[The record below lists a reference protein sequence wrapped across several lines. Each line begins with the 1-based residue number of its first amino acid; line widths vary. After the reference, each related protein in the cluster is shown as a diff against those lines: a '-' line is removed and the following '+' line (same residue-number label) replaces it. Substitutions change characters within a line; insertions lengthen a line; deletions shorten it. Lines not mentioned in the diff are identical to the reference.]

1 MDRDLE
7 RYLRQAR
14 RTAAHREAGSE
25 REIRGLYREMLKELQ
40 DFMGETYAQY
50 AQEDRLTYGMLQAAG
65 YEARFLEEVEQRL
78 NLAAPKAAEA
88 LRKLVEQTYEAAYTA
103 MAQGV
108 QRAAQGMDAGF
119 PASIAITPEQIKAAV
134 ENPVSGLT
142 LKDTLEKNRKEIV
155 YEIKKAV
162 GVGLMNGDRYTTM
175 ARRIAQQL
183 DGDYKKAVRI
193 ARTEAGR
200 VREAGSLAAAQSADR
215 ELRAGQSGLRLTKTW
230 KTMKDEKVRPQRRRK
245 GKGGWSSRMGHGA
258 NHMIL
263 EGQTVLADQEFD
275 LMDGHTAPAPLNSG
289 IAGHDINCRCYA
301 AYELMTDAEYF
312 ERTGEHFPEAGG
324 LTGEEGQ
331 AGALKDEAGRGIID
345 PSQAPAFRGP
355 RGQGIRADYR
365 RKLEAMYNQGTWDAK
380 RAYRKYVPEGGGIL
394 DGQHLP
400 EHEAWYS
407 RSDGQ
412 ITINFEYDNGF
423 SEGAGRGWF
432 HEHGHMVDH
441 KAGDISQ
448 SRRFE
453 EALRQ
458 DYRDAVDWTL
468 AVNGWKRGQ
477 EALAYKAL
485 NKEIWALPDS
495 VQFVLSDLFSGLSGD
510 KIRASWR
517 HGSDYW
523 QPRGA
528 LAQEAFAHFYY
539 ASFDRKVRK
548 QVKKYMPNAWK
559 VFEQLL
565 KGAV

>member
-155 YEIKKAV
+155 YEVKKAV

-324 LTGEEGQ
+324 LTGVEGDDRMFMDTRIFRKFPSGEEVNAYFYSNRGYKRWAESLSVSEQQ
-331 AGALKDEAGRGIID
+331 AINHYTGDKYQAINNYLRKTGDWRHVDGAKVEALVQEIDRAISRYELTDNITVQRGLMEDFID
-345 PSQAPAFRGP
+345 RLTLENEVMNGLGELVGKTFVEKAYSSATAMRDNRVATVKPVILELQIPA
-355 RGQGIRADYR
+355 
-365 RKLEAMYNQGTWDAK
+365 
-380 RAYRKYVPEGGGIL
+380 
-394 DGQHLP
+394 
-400 EHEAWYS
+400 
-407 RSDGQ
+407 
-412 ITINFEYDNGF
+412 
-423 SEGAGRGWF
+423 GAGRGAYINRYAEDDKQDVEYEF
-432 HEHGHMVDH
+432 L
-441 KAGDISQ
+441 I
-448 SRRFE
+448 RRNASFTI
-453 EALRQ
+453 R
-458 DYRDAVDWTL
+458 
-468 AVNGWKRGQ
+468 
-477 EALAYKAL
+477 
-485 NKEIWALPDS
+485 
-495 VQFVLSDLFSGLSGD
+495 
-510 KIRASWR
+510 KIRRDKES
-517 HGSDYW
+517 GK
-523 QPRGA
+523 
-528 LAQEAFAHFYY
+528 YY
-539 ASFDRKVRK
+539 IT
-548 QVKKYMPNAWK
+548 
-559 VFEQLL
+559 
-565 KGAV
+565 AVMDVEH